1 MNMSGPDTNDPV
13 VISAFHRALL
23 HQGFVVLGLAV
34 VVLVAWNVA
43 RAAQYR
49 RLAAATDLSADRSA
63 TADPGSVATAFA
75 VAAEPSAR
83 RLLRVAFG
91 LLWIFDGIL
100 QGQASMPLGLVTRV
114 VEPAASSSPG
124 WVQHLVDN
132 VARVWSYHPVTA
144 AAAAVWI
151 QVGIGLWM
159 LVAPRGNWS
168 RLAGMAG
175 AGWGL
180 IIWIFGEAFGGV
192 FGSGLSWLTGA
203 PGSALLYTLA
213 GVLVALPETAWRDRR
228 LGRYLLGALGL
239 FLLGMAVLQA
249 WPGRGFWQGQATP
262 SAAPGSLT
270 SYVQG
275 MAGMSQPA
283 LLQSISNSFGSFD
296 ASHGWAVN
304 LFAVVVLAAVG
315 LGLLAGSTRLNR
327 VAVVTGGVFS
337 LAVWVLVQDLGFL
350 GGVGTDPNSAIPF
363 ALLMIAGY
371 LAVTRPATAAAPAPT
386 GRAASPAS
394 VPPPAGARNPAA
406 PPKPIREPIYAF
418 RAVAAAAA
426 VAVTVLGAAPMAVA
440 SVRNQADPILSTA
453 INGPPQA
460 VDVAAAPFRLTAAD
474 GRTVSLSSLAGK
486 VVALTFLDP
495 VCTYDCPII
504 AQEFRQADSLLGS
517 EQSGVVMVAINA
529 NPTYVDPAYLQAFD
543 QQEQL
548 DGLTNWDYLTGSVA
562 ELEATWKAYGVDI
575 NFGTGGAM
583 VNHSDIAYV
592 IDATGHT
599 RWVLDARPGPGTSAT
614 QSSFAVTL
622 ADTIRKVAAGHRTP
636 SGS

>member
-1 MNMSGPDTNDPV
+1 MNMSGLDNNNPV
-13 VISAFHRALL
+13 VVSAFHRALL

-49 RLAAATDLSADRSA
+49 RLAAVAAPGPADSTNASTSAL
-63 TADPGSVATAFA
+63 
-75 VAAEPSAR
+75 AAEPAAR
-83 RLLRVAFG
+83 RFLRIAFG

-100 QGQASMPLGLVTRV
+100 QGQASMPLGLVTGV
-114 VEPAASSSPG
+114 VQPAASSSPG

-132 VARVWSYHPVTA
+132 VARVWTYHPVTA

-168 RLAGMAG
+168 RLGGMAG

-180 IIWIFGEAFGGV
+180 MIWVFGEAFGGV
-192 FGSGLSWLTGA
+192 FGQGLSWLTGA

-228 LGRYLLGALGL
+228 PGRYLLGALGL

-249 WPGRGFWQGQATP
+249 WPGRGFWQGQATA
-262 SAAPGSLT
+262 SASPGSLT
-270 SYVQG
+270 SFVQG

-283 LLQSISNSFGSFD
+283 LLQNTSSGFASFD

-304 LFAVVVLAAVG
+304 LFAVVVMAAVG
-315 LGLLAGSTRLNR
+315 LGLLARSTRINR
-327 VAVVTGGVFS
+327 AAVVAGTVFS
-337 LAVWVLVQDLGFL
+337 VAVWVLIQDLGFM
-350 GGVGTDPNSAIPF
+350 GGVGTDPNSAVPF

-371 LAVTRPATAAAPAPT
+371 VAVTRPAPATTPVAAPA
-386 GRAASPAS
+386 AALSPAAHAT
-394 VPPPAGARNPAA
+394 PRTARA
-406 PPKPIREPIYAF
+406 PRPGREPIYAF

-453 INGPPQA
+453 VNGPPQP
-460 VDVAAAPFRLTAAD
+460 VNIAAAPFRLTAAD

-495 VCTYDCPII
+495 VCTNDCPII
-504 AQEFRQADSLLGS
+504 AQEFRQADDLLGS
-517 EQSGVVMVAINA
+517 DRSQVVMVAINA

-543 QQEQL
+543 QQEHL
-548 DGLTNWDYLTGSVA
+548 DGLSNWDFLTGSA
-562 ELEATWKAYGVDI
+562 AQLAAAWKAYGVDI
-575 NFGTGGAM
+575 NAGTGGAM
-583 VNHSDIAYV
+583 IDHSDLAYV
-592 IDATGHT
+592 IDTTGHT
-599 RWVLDARPGPGTSAT
+599 RWVIDATPGPGTSAT

-622 ADTIRKVAAGHRTP
+622 ADTLRKVAAGDRAP